1 MLLIPFVLITG
12 NKMKRLDLGK
22 IGTIKG
28 KLHQILEMSKSYI
41 ISSFI
46 HGKCE
51 ANSTSECF
59 NDWKMNSAY
68 LAQMEIIK
76 AEGAAIFEK
85 QKNRLI
91 N

>member
-1 MLLIPFVLITG
+1 MQLLPVVLITG
-12 NKMKRLDLGK
+12 NNMRLLGLGK

-28 KLHQILEMSKSYI
+28 KLHQIVEMSKSYI

-51 ANSTSECF
+51 ANSTSERF
-59 NDWKMNSAY
+59 SDYKMNGTY

-85 QKNRLI
+85 QKNCLI